1 MTDDE
6 KHFERLH
13 ALVVDDDQ
21 SMISLIATVLQSMG
35 VRRIERALDGDR
47 ALEMFQ
53 NDPNIVDFVIC
64 DWMMPKMSGLELLK
78 QVRKLNSD
86 IPFLMLTAK
95 STIDAVKLATDAGV
109 SQFLTKPF
117 TPIDLQKRVRAMTKE
132 LVK

>member
-117 TPIDLQKRVRAMTKE
+117 TPIDL
-132 LVK
+132 